1 MKHYRLPPE
10 QEEKRTI
17 LAILARPGCYAFL
30 AKLLNG
36 EDAIS
41 SKDVRDFAEE
51 NAISLHNFWISIIAP
66 LKEAHIIQSE
76 AGGIAGK
83 GSQYYINPNA
93 SAFVQ
98 SLLKL
103 LFEESEAQHAAS

>member
-1 MKHYRLPPE
+1 MKHYRLMPE

-30 AKLLNG
+30 AKLLRG

-83 GSQYYINPNA
+83 GSQYYINPEA
-93 SAFVQ
+93 SDFVQ
-98 SLLKL
+98 SLLAL
-103 LFEESEAQHAAS
+103 LFDNEKGRVA